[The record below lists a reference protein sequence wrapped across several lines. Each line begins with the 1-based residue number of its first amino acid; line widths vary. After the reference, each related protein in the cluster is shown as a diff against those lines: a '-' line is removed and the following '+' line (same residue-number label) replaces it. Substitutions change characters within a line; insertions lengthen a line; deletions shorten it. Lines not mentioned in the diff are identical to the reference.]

1 MYSLL
6 FFSYKKGSK
15 LTFWEKVQTEP
26 DDDIEVI
33 EEEEETE
40 QTVQMKTEREIEQEV
55 KIEPETSLNVT
66 MRKKKRNLHILML
79 QKKSCPVVKKEK
91 ITKATPRRRLEVGV
105 VQEDP

>member
-15 LTFWEKVQTEP
+15 LTFQEKVKTEP

-40 QTVQMKTEREIEQEV
+40 QTVQVKAEREIKQDV
-55 KIEPETSLNVT
+55 KIEPEASLNVSK
-66 MRKKKRNLHILML
+66 RK
-79 QKKSCPVVKKEK
+79 
-91 ITKATPRRRLEVGV
+91 
-105 VQEDP
+105 

>member
-15 LTFWEKVQTEP
+15 LTFWEKVKTES

-40 QTVQMKTEREIEQEV
+40 QTVQVKTERGFEQEV
-55 KIEPETSLNVT
+55 KIEPETSLNVST
-66 MRKKKRNLHILML
+66 RK
-79 QKKSCPVVKKEK
+79 
-91 ITKATPRRRLEVGV
+91 
-105 VQEDP
+105 